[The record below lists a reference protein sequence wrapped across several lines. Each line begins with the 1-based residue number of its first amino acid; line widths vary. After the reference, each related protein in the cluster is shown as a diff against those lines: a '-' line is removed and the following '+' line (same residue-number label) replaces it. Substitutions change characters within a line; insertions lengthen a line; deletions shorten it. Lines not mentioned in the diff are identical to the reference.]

1 MRAIAY
7 IQFDDK
13 ASQDS
18 DTSQHSQE
26 AQIGHFVDR
35 NQHTLAQ
42 IYADP
47 LGNESGHRQGL
58 TNMFQRLAGEPVQF
72 LVLVTDPTHLG
83 STPVEAV
90 ERILEIDGLG
100 SKVVC
105 TMHEVSDPLQAMY
118 SILSAQGVGT
128 ERRRSIKE
136 AMLTKALRGEGLGKP
151 PYGYRIG
158 EGGRFTEVPQEAEMV
173 RLVFRI
179 YVEEGMG
186 LRAIA
191 SHVNQAGYRTKRGR
205 NWSMVTLRDM
215 LRNRA
220 YIGTYNRFGLRLAGN
235 HQPLVTS
242 DVFRRVQDLMH
253 SRTPRRTKRGAEP
266 FVLSGL
272 AFCVSCGNRMMGVTR
287 HQSWKRKDGARM
299 RGTYRYYQCQ
309 SRANQSRCE
318 FHTWRAED
326 LENTVVER
334 LRQETGWSNTPLNQ
348 SQDFPQDSNEGPD
361 AGEGLDVGRGGWSG
375 TGTSR
380 QGFMRYLKQA
390 ADGVISLGQFFS
402 YLNRSSDVEP
412 GDVPA
417 EAPGKGSIE
426 WEAMS
431 FAAKRSALHYWV
443 HRVDVGDGE
452 VQVSL
457 RQPTTV

>member
-7 IQFDDK
+7 ILFDDK

-18 DTSQHSQE
+18 DTSHHGQE
-26 AQIGHFVDR
+26 AQVRDFVDR
-35 NQHTLAQ
+35 NRHTLAQ
-42 IYADP
+42 VFADSS
-47 LGNESGHRQGL
+47 ETASVHRQGL
-58 TNMFQRLAGEPVQF
+58 TQMFQHLSGEPVQF

-83 STPVEAV
+83 STPVEAM
-90 ERILEIDGLG
+90 EGILKVDGLG

-105 TMHEVSDPLQAMY
+105 TMGELSDPLQALY
-118 SILSAQGVGT
+118 SVLSAEGAGT

-158 EGGRFTEVPQEAEMV
+158 ESGRFTEVSQEAEMV
-173 RLVFRI
+173 RLVFRL
-179 YVEEGMG
+179 YAEEEMG

-191 SHVNQAGYRTKRGR
+191 RHVNQAGYRTRRGR

-242 DVFRRVQDLMH
+242 DAFRRVQDLMH
-253 SRTPRRTKRGAEP
+253 SRTPSRTKRSVEP

-272 AFCVSCGNRMMGVTR
+272 AYCISCGNRMIGVTR

-299 RGTYRYYQCQ
+299 GGTYRYYQCQ
-309 SRANQSRCE
+309 SRANQSRCQ
-318 FHTWRAED
+318 FHTWRAKD
-326 LENTVVER
+326 LENVVVER
-334 LRQETGWSNTPLNQ
+334 LRQETGWSNTPLDQ
-348 SQDFPQDSNEGPD
+348 PQDSNGRP
-361 AGEGLDVGRGGWSG
+361 DVGRGGWLG

-390 ADGVISLGQFFS
+390 ADGVISLDQFLS
-402 YLNRSSDVEP
+402 YLNRSSDTERGDATAGAP
-412 GDVPA
+412 GD
-417 EAPGKGSIE
+417 GSIE
-426 WEAMS
+426 WDARS
-431 FAAKRSALHYWV
+431 FAAKRNALHHWV
-443 HRVDVGDGE
+443 QRVDVGDGE

-457 RQPTTV
+457 HQRTAA

>member
-1 MRAIAY
+1 MRALAY
-7 IQFDDK
+7 IQFDDE
-13 ASQDS
+13 ATQDA
-18 DTSQHSQE
+18 DTSQHGQE

-35 NQHTLAQ
+35 HHHTLAQ
-42 IYADP
+42 IFADP
-47 LGNESGHRQGL
+47 LGTASVHPEGL
-58 TNMFQRLAGEPVQF
+58 TQMFQRLSGEPVQF

-90 ERILEIDGLG
+90 ERILKVDSLG
-100 SKVVC
+100 SRVVC
-105 TMHEVSDPLQAMY
+105 TMDEISDPMQAMY
-118 SILSAQGVGT
+118 RVLSAQGVGT
-128 ERRRSIKE
+128 ERRRNIKE

-158 EGGRFTEVPQEAEMV
+158 EGGRFAEVPQEAEMV
-173 RLVFRI
+173 HLVFRL
-179 YVEEGMG
+179 YAEEDMG

-191 SHVNQAGYRTKRGR
+191 SHVNQAGYRTRRGR

-220 YIGTYNRFGLRLAGN
+220 YIGTYSRFGLRLAGN

-272 AFCVSCGNRMMGVTR
+272 AYCISCGNRMMGVTR
-287 HQSWKRKDGARM
+287 RQSWKRKDGVRM

-326 LENTVVER
+326 LENAVVEH
-334 LRQETGWSNTPLNQ
+334 LRQETGGLNTPHNQ
-348 SQDFPQDSNEGPD
+348 PQDFPQDSNEGPD
-361 AGEGLDVGRGGWSG
+361 AGESPEAGRGGWSG

-390 ADGVISLGQFFS
+390 ADGVISLNQFLS
-402 YLNRSSDVEP
+402 YLNRSSDTEH
-412 GDVPA
+412 GDAPS
-417 EAPGKGSIE
+417 EAPGNGSIE

-431 FAAKRSALHYWV
+431 FAAKRSALLYWV
-443 HRVDVGDGE
+443 RRVDVGDGE
-452 VQVSL
+452 VRVSL
-457 RQPTTV
+457 HQPT